1 MICQVLYRQVHCR
14 EVSGMGLNRLL
25 LPKKNAAEDNVFIMT
40 MGQRYNQSGYS
51 RYNASFGEV
60 EGNVQHD
67 GKAVTLTMLCYD
79 GSYIDF
85 AFSVEGVTSGR
96 YNVTIKITS
105 METNTTAN
113 IEFPIIQ
120 YQSYIPGFYEYTQNL
135 TSDAANMFSKANV
148 GKKFKVEIVFN

>member
-1 MICQVLYRQVHCR
+1 
-14 EVSGMGLNRLL
+14 MGLNRLL
-25 LPKKNAAEDNVFIMT
+25 LSKKTAAGYNVFIMT
-40 MGQRYNQSGYS
+40 MGQQGYQYGYS

-60 EGNVQHD
+60 EGNVQHE
-67 GKAVTLTMLCYD
+67 GKAVTLIMLCHY
-79 GSYIDF
+79 SSFLDF
-85 AFSVEGVTSGR
+85 AFNVEGVTSGR

-113 IEFPIIQ
+113 IEFPVIE

-135 TSDAANMFSKANV
+135 TSDAASMFSKANV

>member
-1 MICQVLYRQVHCR
+1 
-14 EVSGMGLNRLL
+14 MGLNRLL
-25 LPKKNAAEDNVFIMT
+25 LSKKTAAAGDNVFIMT
-40 MGQRYNQSGYS
+40 MGQQYSQCGYS

-60 EGNVQHD
+60 EGNVQHE
-67 GKAVTLTMLCYD
+67 GKAVTLIMLCYD
-79 GSYIDF
+79 GSYLDF
-85 AFSVEGVTSGR
+85 AFNVEGVTSGR

-120 YQSYIPGFYEYTQNL
+120 YQSYIPGFYAYTQNL
-135 TSDAANMFSKANV
+135 TSGAVNMFSRANV

>member
-1 MICQVLYRQVHCR
+1 
-14 EVSGMGLNRLL
+14 MGLNRLL
-25 LPKKNAAEDNVFIMT
+25 LSKKAAAGDNVFIMT
-40 MGQRYNQSGYS
+40 MGQLYSQSGYS
-51 RYNASFGEV
+51 GYNTPFGEV
-60 EGNVQHD
+60 EGNVQHE
-67 GKAVTLTMLCYD
+67 GKAVTLIMLCYD
-79 GSYIDF
+79 GSYLDF
-85 AFSVEGVTSGR
+85 AFNVEGVTSGR

-135 TSDAANMFSKANV
+135 TSDAARMFSKANV

>member
-1 MICQVLYRQVHCR
+1 
-14 EVSGMGLNRLL
+14 MGLNRLL
-25 LPKKNAAEDNVFIMT
+25 LSKKAAAGDNVFIMT
-40 MGQRYNQSGYS
+40 VGWGGTQFGYS

-60 EGNVQHD
+60 EGNVQHE
-67 GKAVTLTMLCYD
+67 GKAVTLIMLCYD
-79 GSYIDF
+79 GSYLDF
-85 AFSVEGVTSGR
+85 AFSIEGVTSGR

-120 YQSYIPGFYEYTQNL
+120 YQSYVSCFYEYTQNL
-135 TSDAANMFSKANV
+135 TSDAASMFSKANV